1 MSFPTNPTNGQQAI
15 VNSILYSYNNTKGAW
30 VRLSNATSTI
40 TADKLVLTNSGSD
53 SLSLSGG
60 ITASGN
66 IFAGTTNGNGYRM
79 YVNNNGAGT
88 TGTMYVA
95 ASLNSSG
102 NGIVIDSTTRSVF
115 DNAVPLLHVI
125 ARDGSVA
132 LTTTVRGNTVIG
144 ATTTS
149 TSSTTGALVVRGG
162 VGIAGPAIIDGNI
175 VAASPI
181 PSTSTTTGALV
192 VSGGVGVGGNI
203 VAGGNVSAS
212 GNISSSENVISS
224 GSLIAARV
232 NNTGQFF
239 YNSRTI
245 SANVT
250 IGATENAMSIGPMT
264 IADGVEVVINDG
276 GEWSIV

>member
-1 MSFPTNPTNGQQAI
+1 MSFPTSPTNGQQAV
-15 VNSILYSYNNTKGAW
+15 VNNILYTYNSAKDAW
-30 VRLSNATSTI
+30 VRLSNATATI
-40 TADKLVLTNSGSD
+40 TFDKLVLTNADSD
-53 SLSLSGG
+53 SLNLSGG

-88 TGTMYVA
+88 SGTMYVA
-95 ASLNSSG
+95 TSSSSSG
-102 NGIVIDSTTRSVF
+102 NGVVIDSTTRSVF
-115 DNAVPLLHVI
+115 DNAVPVLHVI

-132 LTTTVRGNTVIG
+132 LSTTVRGNTVIG

-162 VGIAGPAIIDGNI
+162 VGIAGPAIIDGNV

-192 VSGGVGVGGNI
+192 VTGGLG
-203 VAGGNVSAS
+203 VAGNVVIGENVSAS
-212 GNISSSENVISS
+212 GNVVTD
-224 GSLIAARV
+224 GSLIAAKV

-264 IADGVEVVINDG
+264 IADGVEVVIADG

>member
-1 MSFPTNPTNGQQAI
+1 MSFPTSPTNGQQAV
-15 VNSILYSYNNTKGAW
+15 VNNILYTYNSAKDAW
-30 VRLSNATSTI
+30 VRLSNATATI
-40 TADKLVLTNSGSD
+40 TFDKLVLTNADSD
-53 SLSLSGG
+53 SLNLSGG

-88 TGTMYVA
+88 SGTMYVA
-95 ASLNSSG
+95 TSSSSSG
-102 NGIVIDSTTRSVF
+102 NGVVIDSTTRSVF
-115 DNAVPLLHVI
+115 DNAVPVLHVI

-132 LTTTVRGNTVIG
+132 LSTTVRGNTVIG

-162 VGIAGPAIIDGNI
+162 IGIAGTAIIDGNV

-192 VSGGVGVGGNI
+192 VSGGVGVAGNI
-203 VAGGNVSAS
+203 VAGGNVIA
-212 GNISSSENVISS
+212 S

-264 IADGVEVVINDG
+264 IADGVEVVIADG

>member
-15 VNSILYSYNNTKGAW
+15 VNSILYSYNDTKGAW
-30 VRLSNATSTI
+30 IRLSNATSTI
-40 TADKLVLTNSGSD
+40 TADKLVLTNPNSD

-66 IFAGTTNGNGYRM
+66 IFAGTTNGDGYRM

-102 NGIVIDSTTRSVF
+102 NGIVIDSTARSVF
-115 DNAVPLLHVI
+115 DNAVPVLHVI

-132 LTTTVRGNTVIG
+132 LSTTVRGNTVIG
-144 ATTTS
+144 TTTTS

-192 VSGGVGVGGNI
+192 VSGGAGVAGNV
-203 VAGGNVSAS
+203 VAGG
-212 GNISSSENVISS
+212 NVISS

-250 IGATENAMSIGPMT
+250 IDATENAMSIGPMT

>member
-15 VNSILYSYNNTKGAW
+15 VNNVVYTYNSTKDAW
-30 VRLSNATSTI
+30 VRTSNASATLTF
-40 TADKLVLTNSGSD
+40 DKLVLTNSGSD
-53 SLSLSGG
+53 SLTTNGG
-60 ITASGN
+60 ITTSGN

-88 TGTMYVA
+88 TGTMYVS
-95 ASLNSSG
+95 ASVGSSG
-102 NGIVIDSTTRSVF
+102 NGVVIDSTARSVF
-115 DNAVPLLHVI
+115 DNAVPMLHLI

-132 LTTTVRGNTVIG
+132 LSTTVRGNTVIG
-144 ATTTS
+144 ATTSS
-149 TSSTTGALVVRGG
+149 TSSDTGALVVRGG
-162 VGIAGPAIIDGNI
+162 VGIAGEVIAAGNI
-175 VAASPI
+175 VASSPI

-192 VSGGVGVGGNI
+192 VAGGIGVAGNI
-203 VAGGNVSAS
+203 NAS
-212 GNISSSENVISS
+212 GLINTTGNISTTNN
-224 GSLIAARV
+224 LTAARV
-232 NNTGQFF
+232 NNTGQFY
-239 YNSRTI
+239 YNTRTI